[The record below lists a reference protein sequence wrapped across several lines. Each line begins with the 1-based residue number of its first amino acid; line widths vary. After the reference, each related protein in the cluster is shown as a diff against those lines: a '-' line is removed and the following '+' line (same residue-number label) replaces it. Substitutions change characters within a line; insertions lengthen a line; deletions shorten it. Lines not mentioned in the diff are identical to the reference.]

1 MPIPN
6 DGSSNE
12 ILLKHA
18 LSKLDVTSVF
28 GEDEIQ
34 GIVETVLENTDV
46 QEQIQVL
53 MDFLDIPLEDARRVL
68 EKIHNNGDDSSEAS
82 SERSDRESLD
92 DNHNDDSSNNSND
105 DCQYILDGECE
116 LCERDLKITKHHL
129 IPRET
134 WKYMKPRFISAG
146 SFFLSGE
153 MEKALQILDIGDTF
167 PPGLQDRHFESP
179 LQVKLFLA
187 GSTSDLCSQCHR
199 YIHECFSNKDLAEK
213 YNTVD
218 KLLKDERIYKYCK
231 WANKQRAGKSSKRF
245 MS

>member
-129 IPRET
+129 
-134 WKYMKPRFISAG
+134 KLG
-146 SFFLSGE
+146 S
-153 MEKALQILDIGDTF
+153 I
-167 PPGLQDRHFESP
+167 
-179 LQVKLFLA
+179 
-187 GSTSDLCSQCHR
+187 
-199 YIHECFSNKDLAEK
+199 
-213 YNTVD
+213 
-218 KLLKDERIYKYCK
+218 
-231 WANKQRAGKSSKRF
+231 
-245 MS
+245 